1 MMYAPKHPGKIIYEI
16 LIEGAKLSVK
26 DAADR
31 LKVDRTT
38 LSRLINGHADIS
50 PNMAL
55 RLSKL
60 LPNTNIA
67 FWLDLQRDYD
77 ILDIIRKNTKI
88 KIKPLKAA

>member
-1 MMYAPKHPGKIIYEI
+1 MIYAPKHPGKIIYEI

-26 DAADR
+26 DAANR
-31 LKVDRTT
+31 LDIDRTT
-38 LSRLINGHADIS
+38 LSRLINGHAGIS

-60 LPNTNIA
+60 LPNTNMA

-77 ILDIIRKNTKI
+77 ILNTTRKSAKM
-88 KIKPLKAA
+88 KIKPLRAA